1 MDSIRFKAFSFMD
14 RGPFSEASFTVKLE
28 EASSTMASLIE
39 APSTIASSIRASYY
53 LFELILV
60 SSSVIIGP

>member
-1 MDSIRFKAFSFMD
+1 MD